1 MVQWWRSAAGNL
13 RTVAVSRWESSSFI
27 SGCWRSHYH
36 TIQAIPRECSGS
48 RVSARDR
55 MQGRIP
61 AVVFFQKLL
70 EKNSGDRSA
79 SKKHLLTVE
88 KKQIKAIL
96 NSVDDSFFCS
106 TRFALQIRAGSGSS
120 HLLESG
126 SVLPIK
132 IHRDKESGN
141 ILNMVFV
148 WAEDGMELKV
158 HVPVVFKGEDACP
171 GLQKGGILNK
181 IRTNLKYL
189 CPSEHIPSKIE
200 VDVSNLDIED
210 RVFLRDIEVHPSLK
224 LLSKNENMPI
234 CKIVPTSLGNQ
245 APVGE

>member
-1 MVQWWRSAAGNL
+1 MMVQWWRSAGGHL
-13 RTVAVSRWESSSFI
+13 RRVGESRWSSSGFR
-27 SGCWRSHYH
+27 CSHYH

-61 AVVFFQKLL
+61 VVVFFQNLL
-70 EKNSGDRSA
+70 EKNPEARSA

-88 KKQIKAIL
+88 KKQIK
-96 NSVDDSFFCS
+96 
-106 TRFALQIRAGSGSS
+106 
-120 HLLESG
+120 
-126 SVLPIK
+126 
-132 IHRDKESGN
+132 IHRDEESGQ

-148 WAEDGMELKV
+148 WAEDGMDLKV
-158 HVPVVFKGEDACP
+158 DVPIVFRGEDTCP

-181 IRTNLKYL
+181 IRTSLKYC
-189 CPSEHIPSKIE
+189 CPSEHIPSKIV

-210 RVFLRDIEVHPSLK
+210 RIFTRDIEVHPSLK

-234 CKIVPTSLGNQ
+234 CKIVPTSLGNKE
-245 APVGE
+245 PVCE

>member
-1 MVQWWRSAAGNL
+1 MMVQWWRSAGGHL
-13 RTVAVSRWESSSFI
+13 RRVGESRWSSSGFR
-27 SGCWRSHYH
+27 CSHYH

-61 AVVFFQKLL
+61 VVVFFQNLL
-70 EKNSGDRSA
+70 EKNPEARSA

-88 KKQIKAIL
+88 KKQIKAIF
-96 NSVDDSFFCS
+96 NSVEAPFFCS
-106 TRFALQIRAGSGSS
+106 TRFPLQIRAGSGSS

-126 SVLPIK
+126 TVLPIK
-132 IHRDKESGN
+132 IHRDEESGQ

-148 WAEDGMELKV
+148 WAEDGMDLKV
-158 HVPVVFKGEDACP
+158 DVPIVFRGEDTCP

-181 IRTNLKYL
+181 IRTSLKYC
-189 CPSEHIPSKIE
+189 CPSEHIPSKIV

-210 RVFLRDIEVHPSLK
+210 RIFTRDIEVHPSLK

-234 CKIVPTSLGNQ
+234 CKIVPTSLGNKE
-245 APVGE
+245 PVCE